1 MEPSATSSMI
11 TGPVRERLQAALKTH
26 LFLTARRHGDVF
38 MNLAPYINIKTYL
51 LKLPYH
57 LGRRGIVLPRQ
68 ITVLTYFKDS
78 SEILWVTCVCN
89 VVTLNTGIDDPT
101 SKCKQCILT

>member
-1 MEPSATSSMI
+1 
-11 TGPVRERLQAALKTH
+11 
-26 LFLTARRHGDVF
+26 
-38 MNLAPYINIKTYL
+38 MNLAPDINIKTYL

-89 VVTLNTGIDDPT
+89 VVTFNTGIDDPT
-101 SKCKQCILT
+101 SKCKQFVLT